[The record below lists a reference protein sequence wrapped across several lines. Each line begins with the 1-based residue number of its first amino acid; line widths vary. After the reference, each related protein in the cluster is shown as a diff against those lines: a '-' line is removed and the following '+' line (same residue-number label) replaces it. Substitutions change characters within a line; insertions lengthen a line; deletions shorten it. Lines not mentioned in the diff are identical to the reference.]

1 MKEGGGAAHGGFT
14 VRGSL
19 YLAGLALLAGLSYSL
34 LRWVE
39 SSLREPVP
47 VESREPVLVIHRFQA
62 VRMTVA
68 GLREYVIEAPLL
80 RQLPGQLGTQIE
92 QPQMDWYQL
101 DGQTREWRLR
111 SGQGWIASDQKQIR
125 LEGEVV
131 MIRTAESGQLPVTIT
146 TRDVLVQ
153 PDIRYAETAAPARAV
168 TPGGELRAIG
178 VRAYLN
184 QERLELLSEVRG
196 VYEPPKP

>member
-1 MKEGGGAAHGGFT
+1 MKGEGGAARGGFT
-14 VRGSL
+14 VRGGL
-19 YLAGLALLAGLSYSL
+19 YMAGLALLTSLSYGL

-47 VESREPVLVIHRFQA
+47 VESQEPVLVIQRFRA
-62 VRMTVA
+62 VRMTLA
-68 GLREYVIEAPLL
+68 GLREYVVEAPLL
-80 RQLPGQLGTQIE
+80 RQLPGQLGVQIE
-92 QPQMDWYQL
+92 QPRMDWYQP

-111 SGQGWIASDQKQIR
+111 SAQGWIASDQKQIR

-131 MIRTAESGQLPVTIT
+131 MTRTAESGQLPVTLT
-146 TRDVLVQ
+146 TRDVLVR
-153 PDIRYAETAAPARAV
+153 PDIRTAETAAPARAV